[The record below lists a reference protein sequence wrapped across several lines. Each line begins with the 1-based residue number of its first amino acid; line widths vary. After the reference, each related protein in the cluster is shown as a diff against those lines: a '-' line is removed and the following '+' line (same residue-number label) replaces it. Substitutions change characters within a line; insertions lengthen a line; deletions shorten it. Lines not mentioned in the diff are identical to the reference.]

1 MDRQNYRVTE
11 LAGTHVA
18 GRRIVDRNALLLL
31 TEDEARLELLAGT
44 IRPADPVG
52 DELEGI
58 EAKPGEGEAALGEPD
73 APPARPAKRR

>member
-18 GRRIVDRNALLLL
+18 GQRIVDRNALLPL

-44 IRPADPVG
+44 IRPATPPA
-52 DELEGI
+52 GI
-58 EAKPGEGEAALGEPD
+58 EGRVDEVGEAALGEPD
-73 APPARPAKRR
+73 APLARPAKRR

>member
-1 MDRQNYRVTE
+1 MSRQNYRVTE

-18 GRRIVDRNALLLL
+18 GRRIVDRNALLPL
-31 TEDEARLELLAGT
+31 TEEEARLELLAGT

-52 DELEGI
+52 DELE
-58 EAKPGEGEAALGEPD
+58 AALGEPD